1 MGRRCSRP
9 SPLRVGPATARLE
22 SRAAIAYG
30 SDVGGTDPESK
41 QSVGVG
47 DEVSLDVAVVKEALN
62 ALLRPV
68 LTFHGRPPPDS
79 EAARY
84 VRSFLAQR
92 LFIGL
97 LGLFLPFLLMGF
109 GYWVDGHP
117 VPRDSLSAYYYSG
130 VGALFVGV
138 LTTIAFFLIAYRI
151 VEVKNLENWLGIGA
165 GLAVLLVL
173 SFPTKRPDKAIDPT
187 PLQKWKGD
195 DFVNYFHIGGAVAF
209 IFLTGLISIF
219 FAFRERDR
227 RHKEPGSGRF
237 WWFHLVCTG
246 VIWGGGLY
254 ILWTELLGGP
264 RWSVFAGEFASF
276 SAFGVS
282 WLTKGAERDA
292 LFGRKPSREKQA
304 RSISDYA
311 SARR

>member
-1 MGRRCSRP
+1 
-9 SPLRVGPATARLE
+9 
-22 SRAAIAYG
+22 
-30 SDVGGTDPESK
+30 
-41 QSVGVG
+41 
-47 DEVSLDVAVVKEALN
+47 VKEALN

-68 LTFHGRPPPDS
+68 LTFHGRPSPDS

-97 LGLFLPFLLMGF
+97 LGLLLPVLLLGF
-109 GYWVDGHP
+109 GYWLDGHP

-138 LTTIAFFLIAYRI
+138 LTTVAFFLIAYRL
-151 VEVKNLENWLGIGA
+151 VDVKNLENWLSILA
-165 GLAVLLVL
+165 GLAVLVVVL
-173 SFPTKRPDKAIDPT
+173 FPTKRPDEAIAPT
-187 PLQKWKGD
+187 PLQKSKGD
-195 DFVNYFHIGGAVAF
+195 SFVNWFHVRGAIAF
-209 IFLTGLISIF
+209 IVVIGVISIF
-219 FAFRERDR
+219 FALRERDR
-227 RHKEPGSGRF
+227 HHKEPGSGRW

-254 ILWTELLGGP
+254 ILWTKWQGGP

-276 SAFGVS
+276 TAFGVS
-282 WLTKGAERDA
+282 WLTKGAEWDT
-292 LFGRKPSREKQA
+292 LFPGRKPSRERQA
-304 RSISDYA
+304 PGVSYYD